1 MNPVSAPAPALAL
14 QSLRFAWPGS
24 AAPTVSIEQ
33 FTLMAGE
40 RLFLAGPSGSGK
52 STLLG
57 LIAGTLAPQ
66 GGTLQIAG
74 HAAQGLSQRRRDRL
88 RADHIGVIFQQFNL
102 LPFLSALD
110 NVLLAARF
118 SKRRAAR
125 AVARDGSARAQALRL
140 LEELGLREAQVSRPA
155 AQLSVGQQQRVAAAR
170 ALLGA
175 PELIL
180 ADEPTSALDADLR
193 EEFIDLLLREC
204 ATAGSALLFVSHDR
218 GLMPLFDRSES
229 LPALQAA
236 TQSSEAAA

>member
-1 MNPVSAPAPALAL
+1 MTPSIAPAAALEL
-14 QSLRFAWPGS
+14 QALRFAWPGS
-24 AAPTVSIEQ
+24 AAPTVRIQ
-33 FTLMAGE
+33 HFALAAGE

-66 GGTLQIAG
+66 AGTLQIAG
-74 HAAQGLSQRRRDRL
+74 HAAQSLPQRRRDRL

-110 NVLLAARF
+110 NVQLAARF
-118 SKRRAAR
+118 SKRRAER
-125 AVARDGSARAQALRL
+125 ATARDGSTRAQAVRL
-140 LEELGLREAQVSRPA
+140 LAELGLRDALIVRPA

-180 ADEPTSALDADLR
+180 ADEPTSALDTDLR

-204 ATAGSALLFVSHDR
+204 AAAGSALLFVSHDR

-229 LPALQAA
+229 LTALQGQEVAA
-236 TQSSEAAA
+236 

>member
-1 MNPVSAPAPALAL
+1 MSLANAPAAALEL
-14 QSLRFAWPGS
+14 HSLRFAWPGTPQ
-24 AAPTVSIEQ
+24 PTVAIER
-33 FTLMAGE
+33 FVLAAGE

-66 GGTLQIAG
+66 SGQLAIAG
-74 HAAQGLSQRRRDRL
+74 SAAEGLSQRRRDRL

-118 SKRRAAR
+118 SKRRSAR
-125 AVARDGSARAQALRL
+125 ASTRDGSARAQALRL
-140 LEELGLREAQVSRPA
+140 LGELGLRDALVQRPA

-180 ADEPTSALDADLR
+180 ADEPTSALDSDLR
-193 EEFIDLLLREC
+193 EEFIALLLREC

-218 GLMPLFDRSES
+218 ALMPLFDRSLS
-229 LPALQAA
+229 LPELQAQGAA
-236 TQSSEAAA
+236 TGAAV